1 MRLGG
6 QDVKLTPGTLAHW
19 LFGQDAVRE
28 RFRHR
33 YEVEPDHIERF
44 ESQGLIFSGRHPD
57 RPIMQ
62 MLELP
67 LDQHPFFF
75 AAQSHPELT
84 SRPLTPQPMFMGL
97 LSAAIRHAY
106 PSLALQG
113 SPFTVARCRINN
125 WYSRFNDAAATLI
138 VRSAT

>member
-1 MRLGG
+1 M
-6 QDVKLTPGTLAHW
+6 KLTPGTLAHW

-84 SRPLTPQPMFMGL
+84 SRPLSPQPMFMGL

-106 PSLALQG
+106 PTLALQG
-113 SPFTVARCRINN
+113 AR
-125 WYSRFNDAAATLI
+125 SRWLAAESTAGIPGSTTQPLH
-138 VRSAT
+138 